1 MPITI
6 PNILTLTRILAIPIF
21 VVAYFLAP
29 DDDHRIPVIIFLF
42 AAITDW
48 LDGFLARK
56 LGKVSPFGTFLDPVA
71 DKLIVCSAL
80 VLLASNRTLAEEAL
94 FAAGLITA
102 IIIIV
107 CREVSVVALREWMAE
122 IGQRA
127 SVATSFLSKAKTVL
141 QMVAIVLLLFG
152 QPIAGIPI
160 LIIGELLLYIAAIL
174 TLWTMYQYLRI
185 AWPLITQGNENLM

>member
-1 MPITI
+1 MVLITI

-21 VVAYFLAP
+21 VIAYFLVP
-29 DDDHRIPVIIFLF
+29 DDDHRIPVIIFLL
-42 AAITDW
+42 AAVTDW
-48 LDGFLARK
+48 LDGFLARR

-80 VLLASNRTLAEEAL
+80 VLLASSRTIADQAL
-94 FAAGLITA
+94 FTAGLITA

-127 SVATSFLSKAKTVL
+127 SVATTFLSKAKTVL
-141 QMVAIVLLLFG
+141 QMVAIVLLLYG
-152 QPIAGIPI
+152 QPIAEIPVMI
-160 LIIGELLLYIAAIL
+160 LGELLLYIAAIL

-185 AWPLITQGNENLM
+185 AWPLLTQDNQI